1 MITMVNYYGH
11 RYHQSDDIE
20 DFSELLSFTQNNAI
34 SVITVGAR
42 GSPGRCCRSIVYRG
56 HADFQFY

>member
-34 SVITVGAR
+34 SVITVGAVV
-42 GSPGRCCRSIVYRG
+42 P
-56 HADFQFY
+56 